1 MNRIRGSYLL
11 VAALAT
17 LAVVAAACGSTNTP
31 GTTSKGTITVAGFN
45 FPESSILAN
54 LYGEALAHDGY
65 TVNYKLNLGTRKV
78 IAPAL
83 SSGQIDM
90 YPGYAASELEY
101 YNNAAGEA
109 TADPVATTAK
119 LNTYLAKINAVALT
133 PSAAFDGNAYAVT
146 KATATKYNL
155 TKLSDLTPI
164 AGQLVF
170 GAGPECPTYKFCLPG
185 LMSVYGLHF
194 KQTLTL
200 DTDGPATVAPALSSG
215 QIDLYPG
222 YAASEL
228 EYYNHA
234 AGEATSDPV
243 ATTAKLNTYL
253 ATINAVA
260 LTPSAAFDG
269 NAYAVTKATATK
281 YNLTKLSDL
290 TPIAGQLVF
299 GAGPECPTY
308 KFCLPGLMSVYGL
321 HFKQTLTL
329 DTDGPATRAA
339 FKNGSIQVG
348 LVFSSDADLNAL
360 GLVVL
365 QDDMHMIAADN
376 VVPVVRTAIATD
388 EVKTVLNKIDAG
400 LTTADLVT
408 MNGQVELLHQ
418 DADAVAMAY
427 LQQHNYFS

>member
-1 MNRIRGSYLL
+1 MNRIKGSVWL
-11 VAALAT
+11 VAALAA
-17 LAVVAAACGSTNTP
+17 LATVVAACGSTTTTP
-31 GTTSKGTITVAGFN
+31 GTTSKGTVTVAGFN

-83 SSGQIDM
+83 QSGQIDI

-101 YNNAAGEA
+101 YNNSAGEA
-109 TADPVATTAK
+109 TSDPAATTTK
-119 LNTYLAKINAVALT
+119 LNTYLSKINAVALT
-133 PSAAFDGNAYAVT
+133 PSSAFDGNAYAVT

-155 TKLSDLTPI
+155 KTLSDLTPI

-185 LMSVYGLHF
+185 LM
-194 KQTLTL
+194 T
-200 DTDGPATVAPALSSG
+200 
-215 QIDLYPG
+215 
-222 YAASEL
+222 
-228 EYYNHA
+228 
-234 AGEATSDPV
+234 
-243 ATTAKLNTYL
+243 
-253 ATINAVA
+253 
-260 LTPSAAFDG
+260 
-269 NAYAVTKATATK
+269 
-281 YNLTKLSDL
+281 
-290 TPIAGQLVF
+290 
-299 GAGPECPTY
+299 
-308 KFCLPGLMSVYGL
+308 VYGL

-365 QDDMHMIAADN
+365 QDDKGMIAADN
-376 VVPVVRTAIATD
+376 VVPVVRTAVATD
-388 EVKTVLNKIDAG
+388 EVKSVLNKVDAG
-400 LTTADLVT
+400 LNTTDLVT
-408 MNGQVELLHQ
+408 LNSQVALLHQ
-418 DADAVAMAY
+418 DADAVALAY